1 MLYYYC
7 HNFPN
12 GQPDFPNMLILQLEI
27 HACNNPSPVLKR
39 CILSAVASTS
49 SQGGGV
55 RLDRGG
61 GWWLPKC
68 FQMYKNI
75 VCFQTV
81 VFQFTFSCPENYLNS
96 PENLLKFYINLSA
109 LEIYLKFLMSNYH
122 GVAPPPPPPVSLK
135 QTLSDLFN
143 LPKCCASYSRAFCC
157 CHALAWFKFMNFYYI
172 KYSVL

>member
-1 MLYYYC
+1 MLCFQYYVKTCQRSLVFLDMIAKFREPITCRYRY
-7 HNFPN
+7 
-12 GQPDFPNMLILQLEI
+12 MLGACNCTFCTITTILEI

-49 SQGGGV
+49 SQGGV
-55 RLDRGG
+55 RLDRGGG

-75 VCFQTV
+75 SGHIIIFPKIQL
-81 VFQFTFSCPENYLNS
+81 FSKFTFSCPENYLNS

-122 GVAPPPPPPVSLK
+122 GVAPPPPPPSEF
-135 QTLSDLFN
+135 QANTL
-143 LPKCCASYSRAFCC
+143 
-157 CHALAWFKFMNFYYI
+157 
-172 KYSVL
+172 